1 MTAGATGSSGAT
13 SRRLSA
19 WFYRRPAMK
28 LGALLGPP
36 MGWMLVVYL
45 GALAFLLLTAF
56 WYQDPLT
63 AEIIRQPTLENFK
76 TLWSESVYR
85 SIALRTVGLAAATTA
100 IDVILA
106 FPIAYYAARLASGRV
121 RTLLLLSVT
130 LPLWS
135 SYLVKIYAWRTIL
148 AGEGFLNWSLGVL
161 HLGSLEIAF
170 TNWAVLVC
178 FVYLWL
184 PYVVLPI
191 YAALE
196 RIPASY
202 LEASADLGAK
212 WGTTLHRVILP
223 VALPG
228 IVAGSIFSFSLTLGD
243 YIVPQLVGNTQFI
256 GNIIYQ
262 FQGVATNLPFAAAY
276 ATVPIAVMAIYL
288 AGARRLGAFEAL

>member
-1 MTAGATGSSGAT
+1 
-13 SRRLSA
+13 
-19 WFYRRPAMK
+19 
-28 LGALLGPP
+28 
-36 MGWMLVVYL
+36 
-45 GALAFLLLTAF
+45 
-56 WYQDPLT
+56 
-63 AEIIRQPTLENFK
+63 
-76 TLWSESVYR
+76 
-85 SIALRTVGLAAATTA
+85 LAAATTA

-288 AGARRLGAFEAL
+288 VGARRLGAFEAL